1 MSTVDQIFE
10 EAAQLPEDQKLT
22 LANRILAS
30 SESPSTEETEQEWDV
45 VIRERIKR
53 YDQGKARSR
62 SAGDESP
69 EGLML
74 GQEGF
79 LPHLLN

>member
-10 EAAQLPEDQKLT
+10 EAAQLPDDQKLT

-30 SESPSTEETEQEWDV
+30 NEPPATEEPEKEWDV
-45 VIRERIKR
+45 VIRERVKR

-62 SAGDESP
+62 PAGDVFSD
-69 EGLML
+69 LDRRITK
-74 GQEGF
+74 
-79 LPHLLN
+79 

>member
-30 SESPSTEETEQEWDV
+30 NEPPATEETEQEWDV
-45 VIRERIKR
+45 LIRERIKR
-53 YDQGKARSR
+53 NDQGKARSR
-62 SAGDESP
+62 PAGDVFAD
-69 EGLML
+69 LDL
-74 GQEGF
+74 RITK
-79 LPHLLN
+79 